1 MTSSISYQALLLF
14 FGLCSAPL
22 VVQALEVPQFM
33 PGNWEIASAVRAK
46 GKEPLVVP
54 PRSGGCFDPSAI
66 FKRDLAAMEE
76 EDGCKIKLISK
87 SRGEYRYRVRCAGR
101 ESAGT
106 PENRLP
112 VPLLIVIRTA
122 DVKSFSETVFFN
134 AWKTVVSA
142 RWVGECEENAQSGVG
157 EK

>member
-1 MTSSISYQALLLF
+1 MS
-14 FGLCSAPL
+14 
-22 VVQALEVPQFM
+22 
-33 PGNWEIASAVRAK
+33 GNWEIASTVRAK

-54 PRSGGCFDPSAI
+54 LRSGGCFDPSAI
-66 FKRDLAAMEE
+66 FKRDFAAME

-122 DVKSFSETVFFN
+122 DAKSFAETVFFN
-134 AWKTVVSA
+134 AWKTVLCA
-142 RWVGECEENAQSGVG
+142 LGR
-157 EK
+157 